1 MKTGPM
7 DNPDQIIK
15 QYLLGQLSDSDK
27 ENLEH
32 EYFVEA
38 VALRKVEMGE
48 DELIDEYLDKQL
60 SPDERQ
66 SFLQIFL
73 TTKDREEKLRLAK
86 ALREKVRKNAGGLGR
101 MSRRLRIPSALLVRL
116 GLGAIAASLILIA
129 GLGWLLTH
137 EIWQVRSLHSE
148 RRTWAEQESEL
159 QDRLAQADAENTRLD
174 ERVTQGLRARA
185 ELQAQVQRLEA
196 RASTPRKTSAP
207 RNAQRSFSVRLT
219 RSALRSGGN
228 AQPVKLPANA
238 LLLEFQMELAV
249 EAADYG
255 SFQAQLI
262 RVDRGSQI
270 VQNSLLR
277 RRQGEPRLIRFAVGS
292 DLLSPGDYSIELG
305 GFSKTGSL
313 KELGEY
319 VFRLTR

>member
-7 DNPDQIIK
+7 DNSDQIIK
-15 QYLLGQLSDSDK
+15 QYLLGQLSDSDQ

-185 ELQAQVQRLEA
+185 GHPHPGKHQHPGTHSEASPSGSPAAPYDREVTPSQSSSRPTHSSSSSKWSWRWRPRIMGVSRL
-196 RASTPRKTSAP
+196 S
-207 RNAQRSFSVRLT
+207 
-219 RSALRSGGN
+219 
-228 AQPVKLPANA
+228 
-238 LLLEFQMELAV
+238 
-249 EAADYG
+249 
-255 SFQAQLI
+255 
-262 RVDRGSQI
+262 
-270 VQNSLLR
+270 
-277 RRQGEPRLIRFAVGS
+277 
-292 DLLSPGDYSIELG
+292 
-305 GFSKTGSL
+305 
-313 KELGEY
+313 
-319 VFRLTR
+319 

>member
-1 MKTGPM
+1 MKTGPI
-7 DNPDQIIK
+7 DSPDQIIK

-32 EYFVEA
+32 EYLVEA
-38 VALRKVEMGE
+38 AALHKVEMGE

-86 ALREKVRKNAGGLGR
+86 ALRGRVRKNAGGLER
-101 MSRRLRIPSALLVRL
+101 MSRRLRIPTGRLVRL
-116 GLGAIAASLILIA
+116 GQGAIAASLVLIA

-137 EIWQVRSLHSE
+137 QSWQVRSLHAE
-148 RRTWAEQESEL
+148 RGTWAEQESEL
-159 QDRLAQADAENTRLD
+159 KERLARADAENTRLD

-196 RASTPRKTSAP
+196 RASTPRRASAP
-207 RNAQRSFSVRLT
+207 RSAERSFSVRLT
-219 RSALRSGGN
+219 RSALRSEGN
-228 AQPVKLPANA
+228 AQPVNLPAKE
-238 LLLEFQMELAV
+238 LLMEFQMELAV
-249 EAADYG
+249 EAAGYG

-305 GFSKTGSL
+305 GFSKAGSL